1 MSSNKKKKKRSNKK
15 GEIAGNAVYSIIKIV
30 AVVVVVMLVY
40 RAGSIAYEYGERLF
54 GEPAMSEE
62 PGRDVVITVSE
73 SDSESDVGKML
84 EDAGLI
90 RDKTLF
96 VIQEKLIGFK
106 NGIQPGT
113 YTLNTSQTIEQML
126 QIMSVIPETEE

>member
-1 MSSNKKKKKRSNKK
+1 MSKTGKKRSRKT
-15 GEIAGNAVYSIIKIV
+15 GEIAGNAIYSVVKIV
-30 AVVVVVMLVY
+30 AVVVAVMLVY
-40 RAGSIAYEYGERLF
+40 RAGSLAFEYGERLF
-54 GEPAMSEE
+54 GETAVDEA
-62 PGRDVVITVSE
+62 PGRDITITVE
-73 SDSESDVGKML
+73 NGDSVADVGKML

-106 NGIQPGT
+106 TGIQPGV

-126 QIMSVIPETEE
+126 QIMSVVSETEE

>member
-1 MSSNKKKKKRSNKK
+1 MSKTGKKRSNQKR
-15 GEIAGNAVYSIIKIV
+15 EAAGNAVYTIV
-30 AVVVVVMLVY
+30 KVVVVVVAVMLVY
-40 RAGSIAYEYGERLF
+40 RAGTIAFEYGERLF
-54 GEPAMSEE
+54 GETAVDAA
-62 PGRDVVITVSE
+62 PGRDIVITVSE
-73 SDSESDVGKML
+73 GDGVSDVGKAL

-106 NGIQPGT
+106 NGIQPGV

-126 QIMSVIPETEE
+126 QMMSVIPDTEE